1 RYSFVDPHLVRP
13 GAALGY
19 SDVNGAPASV
29 TGERT
34 PYVAYRVAS
43 SKRRAHDLYAFV
55 RDPRASGQ
63 VWSRAEGYPGDEW
76 YLEFHKIRWPDGLR
90 LWRVTGSAVDLGG
103 KQRYDPAAAGAA
115 VTSHADHFVSV
126 LHETAEHVERGH
138 ASRAPPAVGTG
149 QFEPALSG

>member
-1 RYSFVDPHLVRP
+1 LVRG

-19 SDVNGAPASV
+19 PEVEEVPAS
-29 TGERT
+29 GDRT

-43 SKRRAHDLYAFV
+43 SKRRPHDLFALV
-55 RDPRASGQ
+55 RDPKASAQ
-63 VWSRAEGYPGDEW
+63 VWSRAQGYPGDEW

-103 KQRYDPAAAGAA
+103 KQRYDPVAAGAA

-126 LHETAEHVERGH
+126 LHETAEHVEQRRTP
-138 ASRAPPAVGTG
+138 RAPLPVVTAPLDAGLFG
-149 QFEPALSG
+149 